1 MWPMQGGYGMNPKP
15 ARLGKCNANEILE
28 QQLTIS
34 VMQLVFITFLVVL
47 FFVFFLLLIPQTF
60 GFL

>member
-1 MWPMQGGYGMNPKP
+1 MNPKP
-15 ARLGKCNANEILE
+15 ARLGKCNANEVLE

-34 VMQLVFITFLVVL
+34 VLQLVFITFLVVL
-47 FFVFFLLLIPQTF
+47 FFVLSLLLIPQTF

>member
-1 MWPMQGGYGMNPKP
+1 MSKP
-15 ARLGKCNANEILE
+15 ARLGKCNSHEVLE

-34 VMQLVFITFLVVL
+34 VLQLVFITALVLLFIVL
-47 FFVFFLLLIPQTF
+47 SILLIPNTL

>member
-1 MWPMQGGYGMNPKP
+1 MTSKP
-15 ARLGKCNANEILE
+15 ARLGKCNANEVLE

-34 VMQLVFITFLVVL
+34 VLQLVFITFLVVL
-47 FFVFFLLLIPQTF
+47 FFVLSLLLIPKTW

>member
-1 MWPMQGGYGMNPKP
+1 MTSK
-15 ARLGKCNANEILE
+15 ARLYKCNSHEVMEE
-28 QQLTIS
+28 QLSIS

-47 FFVFFLLLIPQTF
+47 FFVLSFILIPGTF